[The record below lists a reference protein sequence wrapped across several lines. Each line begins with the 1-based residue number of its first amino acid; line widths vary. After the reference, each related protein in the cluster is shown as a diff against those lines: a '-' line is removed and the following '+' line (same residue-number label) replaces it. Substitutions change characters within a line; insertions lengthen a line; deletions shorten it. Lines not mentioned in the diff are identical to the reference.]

1 VASGVRIPGD
11 QQVSNINI
19 NILKS
24 KVMKKDIKSQ
34 TIDNS
39 TKKYPVESK
48 TWKSDVYQA
57 LKLGYKVE
65 ALNEEQAEY
74 IKKIETKL
82 AEKAAKT
89 KVKEEMKQTLLK
101 KMSDIMKAKKAAI
114 VSAANDLA
122 DRIILRAI
130 EKEEQKKKFDE
141 ADKKIKEKVK
151 KDRMAIAEKKRER
164 KAELRNK
171 TIPSPEAIANAKKQQ
186 DFLAKAHAAKR
197 EEIEARLN
205 EKEEFMDQ
213 SVEEWSKKRE
223 ERIKHNTEFA
233 LKRLHHK
240 EIKLKRTTKTER
252 IEAIKAKKEA
262 GKAAF
267 NAEMKRQASEIAAD
281 RQGYANRVEKRRRTE
296 TERLA
301 MIAERR
307 KLRKDKIFTE
317 HLKQQKIQQLNL
329 KRFIESE
336 KARLARKEEKRTK
349 YLTTGGIKVP
359 KVKNNVAVDKTRA
372 EEYIKVAETKMKDEK
387 VRYLI
392 RIASI
397 ASSEIISDS
406 VCAFICKP
414 EELNKRMKEA
424 HNKHMKEEPDTYVGI
439 YAYSGIGK
447 DQKCVSEM
455 LNDKFKDRSRLNPK
469 NEAA

>member
-1 VASGVRIPGD
+1 
-11 QQVSNINI
+11 
-19 NILKS
+19 
-24 KVMKKDIKSQ
+24 MKKDIKSQ

-82 AEKAAKT
+82 AEKAAKA

-151 KDRMAIAEKKRER
+151 KDKMAIAEKKRKR

-213 SVEEWSKKRE
+213 SVEEWSKKHE
-223 ERIKHNTEFA
+223 ERIKRNTELA

-240 EIKLKRTTKTER
+240 EIKLKRTTKAER

-296 TERLA
+296 IERLA
-301 MIAERR
+301 RIAERR

-336 KARLARKEEKRTK
+336 KARLARKEEKRAK

-359 KVKNNVAVDKTRA
+359 KVKSNVAIDKTRA
-372 EEYIKVAETKMKDEK
+372 EEYIKAAEAKIKDEK

-424 HNKHMKEEPDTYVGI
+424 HNKRMKEEPDTYVGI

>member
-1 VASGVRIPGD
+1 
-11 QQVSNINI
+11 
-19 NILKS
+19 
-24 KVMKKDIKSQ
+24 MKKDIKSQ

-48 TWKSDVYQA
+48 TWKSDVCQA

-82 AEKAAKT
+82 AEKAAKA
-89 KVKEEMKQTLLK
+89 KVKEEVKQTLLK

-151 KDRMAIAEKKRER
+151 KDKMAIAEKKRKR

-205 EKEEFMDQ
+205 KKEEFMDQ

-223 ERIKHNTEFA
+223 ERIKHNTELA

-240 EIKLKRTTKTER
+240 EIKLKRTTKAER

-301 MIAERR
+301 RIAERR

-336 KARLARKEEKRTK
+336 KARLARKEEKRAK

-372 EEYIKVAETKMKDEK
+372 EEYIKAAEAKMKDEK

-469 NEAA
+469 SEAA

>member
-1 VASGVRIPGD
+1 
-11 QQVSNINI
+11 
-19 NILKS
+19 
-24 KVMKKDIKSQ
+24 MKKDIKSQ

-82 AEKAAKT
+82 AEKAAKA

-101 KMSDIMKAKKAAI
+101 KMSDIMKAKKATI

-151 KDRMAIAEKKRER
+151 KDKMAIAEKERKR

-186 DFLAKAHAAKR
+186 DFLAKVHAAKR
-197 EEIEARLN
+197 KEIEARLD
-205 EKEEFMDQ
+205 EKENFMNQ
-213 SVEEWSKKRE
+213 SAEEWSKKHE
-223 ERIKHNTEFA
+223 ERIKRNTELA

-240 EIKLKRTTKTER
+240 EIKLKRTTKAER

-336 KARLARKEEKRTK
+336 KARLARKEEKRAK

-359 KVKNNVAVDKTRA
+359 KVKNNVAIDKTRA
-372 EEYIKVAETKMKDEK
+372 EEYIKAAEAKIKDEK

-424 HNKHMKEEPDTYVGI
+424 HNKRMKEEPDTYVGI

-469 NEAA
+469 SEAA

>member
-1 VASGVRIPGD
+1 
-11 QQVSNINI
+11 
-19 NILKS
+19 
-24 KVMKKDIKSQ
+24 MEKDIKSQ

-82 AEKAAKT
+82 AEKAAKA

-151 KDRMAIAEKKRER
+151 KDRMAIAEKKRKR

-223 ERIKHNTEFA
+223 ERIKHNTELA

-240 EIKLKRTTKTER
+240 EIKLKRTTKAER

-301 MIAERR
+301 RIAERR

-336 KARLARKEEKRTK
+336 KARLARKEEKRAK

-372 EEYIKVAETKMKDEK
+372 EEYIKAAEAKMKDEK

-424 HNKHMKEEPDTYVGI
+424 HNKRMKEEPDTYVGI

-455 LNDKFKDRSRLNPK
+455 LNDKFKDRSRLSKSN
-469 NEAA
+469 AA

>member
-1 VASGVRIPGD
+1 
-11 QQVSNINI
+11 
-19 NILKS
+19 
-24 KVMKKDIKSQ
+24 MKKDIKSQ
-34 TIDNS
+34 IIDNS

-82 AEKAAKT
+82 AEKEAKA
-89 KVKEEMKQTLLK
+89 KVKEEVKQTLLK

-151 KDRMAIAEKKRER
+151 KDKMAIAEKKRKR

-197 EEIEARLN
+197 EEIEARLS

-223 ERIKHNTEFA
+223 ERIKHNTELA

-240 EIKLKRTTKTER
+240 EIKLKRTTKAER

-301 MIAERR
+301 RIAERR

-336 KARLARKEEKRTK
+336 KARLARKEEKRAK

-359 KVKNNVAVDKTRA
+359 KVKSNVAVDKTRA
-372 EEYIKVAETKMKDEK
+372 EEYIKAAEAKMKDEK

-392 RIASI
+392 RVASI

-424 HNKHMKEEPDTYVGI
+424 HNKRMKEEPDTYVGI

-469 NEAA
+469 SEAA

>member
-1 VASGVRIPGD
+1 
-11 QQVSNINI
+11 
-19 NILKS
+19 
-24 KVMKKDIKSQ
+24 MKKDIKSQ

-48 TWKSDVYQA
+48 TWKSNVYQA

-82 AEKAAKT
+82 AEKAAKA
-89 KVKEEMKQTLLK
+89 KVKEEVKQTLLK

-114 VSAANDLA
+114 VSTANDLA

-151 KDRMAIAEKKRER
+151 KDKMAIAEKKRKR

-197 EEIEARLN
+197 EEIEARLD
-205 EKEEFMDQ
+205 EKENFMNQ
-213 SVEEWSKKRE
+213 SAEEWSKKHE
-223 ERIKHNTEFA
+223 ERIKHNTELA

-240 EIKLKRTTKTER
+240 EIKLKRTTKAER

-336 KARLARKEEKRTK
+336 KARLARKEEKRAK

-359 KVKNNVAVDKTRA
+359 KVKNNIAVDKTRA

-414 EELNKRMKEA
+414 EELNKRMKEV
-424 HNKHMKEEPDTYVGI
+424 HNKHMKEEPNTYVGI

-469 NEAA
+469 SEAA

>member
-1 VASGVRIPGD
+1 
-11 QQVSNINI
+11 
-19 NILKS
+19 
-24 KVMKKDIKSQ
+24 MKKDIKSQ

-114 VSAANDLA
+114 ISAANDLA

-151 KDRMAIAEKKRER
+151 KDKMAIAEKKRKR

-171 TIPSPEAIANAKKQQ
+171 TIPSPKAIANAKKQQ

-197 EEIEARLN
+197 EEIEARLS
-205 EKEEFMDQ
+205 EKEEFTDQ

-223 ERIKHNTEFA
+223 ERIKHNTELA

-240 EIKLKRTTKTER
+240 EIKLKRTTKAER

-281 RQGYANRVEKRRRTE
+281 RQGYANRVEKRRHTE

-301 MIAERR
+301 RIAERR

-336 KARLARKEEKRTK
+336 KARLARKEEKRAK

-359 KVKNNVAVDKTRA
+359 KVKSNVAVDKTRA
-372 EEYIKVAETKMKDEK
+372 EEYIKAAEAKMKDEK

-392 RIASI
+392 RVASI

-406 VCAFICKP
+406 ICAFICKP

-424 HNKHMKEEPDTYVGI
+424 HNKRMKEEPDTYVGI

-447 DQKCVSEM
+447 DQKCISEM

-469 NEAA
+469 SEAA

>member
-1 VASGVRIPGD
+1 
-11 QQVSNINI
+11 
-19 NILKS
+19 
-24 KVMKKDIKSQ
+24 MKKDIKSQ

-82 AEKAAKT
+82 AEKAAKA
-89 KVKEEMKQTLLK
+89 KVKEEMQQTLLK

-151 KDRMAIAEKKRER
+151 KDKMAIAEKKRKR

-197 EEIEARLN
+197 EEIEARLD
-205 EKEEFMDQ
+205 EKENFMNQ
-213 SVEEWSKKRE
+213 SAEEWSKKHE
-223 ERIKHNTEFA
+223 ERIKRNTELA

-240 EIKLKRTTKTER
+240 EIKLKRTTKAER

-336 KARLARKEEKRTK
+336 KARLARKEEKRAK

-359 KVKNNVAVDKTRA
+359 KVKNNVAIDKTRA

-414 EELNKRMKEA
+414 EELNKRMKEV
-424 HNKHMKEEPDTYVGI
+424 HNKHMKEEPDTYIGI

-469 NEAA
+469 SEAA

>member
-1 VASGVRIPGD
+1 
-11 QQVSNINI
+11 
-19 NILKS
+19 
-24 KVMKKDIKSQ
+24 MKKDIKSQ
-34 TIDNS
+34 IIDNS

-82 AEKAAKT
+82 AEKEAKA
-89 KVKEEMKQTLLK
+89 KVKEEVKQTLLK

-114 VSAANDLA
+114 VSTANDLA

-151 KDRMAIAEKKRER
+151 KDKMAIAEKKRKR

-205 EKEEFMDQ
+205 KKEEFMDQ

-223 ERIKHNTEFA
+223 ERIKHNTELA

-240 EIKLKRTTKTER
+240 EIKLKRTTKAER

-301 MIAERR
+301 RIAERR

-336 KARLARKEEKRTK
+336 KARLARKEEKRAK

-359 KVKNNVAVDKTRA
+359 KVKSNVAVDKTRA
-372 EEYIKVAETKMKDEK
+372 EEYIKAAEAKMKDEK

-469 NEAA
+469 SEAA

>member
-1 VASGVRIPGD
+1 
-11 QQVSNINI
+11 
-19 NILKS
+19 
-24 KVMKKDIKSQ
+24 MKKDIKSQ

-82 AEKAAKT
+82 AEKAAKA

-151 KDRMAIAEKKRER
+151 KDRMAIAEKKRKR

-197 EEIEARLN
+197 EEIEARLD
-205 EKEEFMDQ
+205 EKENFMNQ
-213 SVEEWSKKRE
+213 SAEEWSKKHE
-223 ERIKHNTEFA
+223 ERIKRNTELA

-240 EIKLKRTTKTER
+240 EIKLKRTTKAER

-267 NAEMKRQASEIAAD
+267 NAEMKHQASEIAAD

-296 TERLA
+296 IERLA
-301 MIAERR
+301 RIAERR

-336 KARLARKEEKRTK
+336 KARLAQKEEKRAK

-372 EEYIKVAETKMKDEK
+372 EEYIKAAEAKMKDEK

-424 HNKHMKEEPDTYVGI
+424 HNKRMKEEPDTYVGI

-469 NEAA
+469 SEAA

>member
-1 VASGVRIPGD
+1 
-11 QQVSNINI
+11 
-19 NILKS
+19 
-24 KVMKKDIKSQ
+24 MKKDIKSQ

-114 VSAANDLA
+114 ISATNDLA

-151 KDRMAIAEKKRER
+151 KDKMAIAEKKRKR

-186 DFLAKAHAAKR
+186 DFLAKAHVAKR

-223 ERIKHNTEFA
+223 ERIKHNTELA

-301 MIAERR
+301 RIAERR

-329 KRFIESE
+329 KRFMESE
-336 KARLARKEEKRTK
+336 KARLARKEEKRAK
-349 YLTTGGIKVP
+349 YLTMGGIKVP

-372 EEYIKVAETKMKDEK
+372 EEYIKAAEVKMKDEK

-424 HNKHMKEEPDTYVGI
+424 HNKRMKEEPDTYVGI

-469 NEAA
+469 SEAA

>member
-1 VASGVRIPGD
+1 
-11 QQVSNINI
+11 
-19 NILKS
+19 
-24 KVMKKDIKSQ
+24 MKKDIKSQ

-82 AEKAAKT
+82 AEKAAKA

-151 KDRMAIAEKKRER
+151 KDKMAIAEKKRER

-197 EEIEARLN
+197 EEIEARLDK
-205 EKEEFMDQ
+205 KENFMNQ
-213 SVEEWSKKRE
+213 SAEEWSKKHE
-223 ERIKHNTEFA
+223 ERIKHNTELA

-240 EIKLKRTTKTER
+240 EIKLKRTTKAER

-336 KARLARKEEKRTK
+336 KARLARKEEKRAK

-359 KVKNNVAVDKTRA
+359 KVKNNIAVDKTRA

-414 EELNKRMKEA
+414 EELNKRMKEV
-424 HNKHMKEEPDTYVGI
+424 HNKHMKEEPNTYVGI

-469 NEAA
+469 SEAA

>member
-1 VASGVRIPGD
+1 
-11 QQVSNINI
+11 
-19 NILKS
+19 
-24 KVMKKDIKSQ
+24 MKKDIKSQ

-74 IKKIETKL
+74 IKKIKTKL
-82 AEKAAKT
+82 AEKAAKA
-89 KVKEEMKQTLLK
+89 KVKEEVKQTLLK

-114 VSAANDLA
+114 ISAANDLA

-151 KDRMAIAEKKRER
+151 KDKMAIAEKKRKR

-197 EEIEARLN
+197 EEIEARLS

-223 ERIKHNTEFA
+223 ERIKHNTELA

-240 EIKLKRTTKTER
+240 EIKLKRTTKAER

-281 RQGYANRVEKRRRTE
+281 RQGYANRVEKRRHTE

-301 MIAERR
+301 RIAERR

-336 KARLARKEEKRTK
+336 KARLARKEEKRAK

-359 KVKNNVAVDKTRA
+359 KVKSNVAVDKTRA
-372 EEYIKVAETKMKDEK
+372 EEYIKAAEAKMKDEK

-392 RIASI
+392 RVASI

-424 HNKHMKEEPDTYVGI
+424 HNKRMKEEPDTYVGI

-447 DQKCVSEM
+447 DQKCISEM

-469 NEAA
+469 SEAA

>member
-1 VASGVRIPGD
+1 
-11 QQVSNINI
+11 
-19 NILKS
+19 
-24 KVMKKDIKSQ
+24 MKKDIKSQ

-82 AEKAAKT
+82 AEKAAKA
-89 KVKEEMKQTLLK
+89 KVKEEVKQTLLK

-114 VSAANDLA
+114 ISAANDLA

-151 KDRMAIAEKKRER
+151 KDKMAIAEKKRKR

-197 EEIEARLN
+197 EEIEARLS

-223 ERIKHNTEFA
+223 ERIKHNTELA

-240 EIKLKRTTKTER
+240 EIKLKRTTKAER

-281 RQGYANRVEKRRRTE
+281 RQGYANRVEKRRHTE

-301 MIAERR
+301 RIAERR

-336 KARLARKEEKRTK
+336 KARLARKEEKRAK

-359 KVKNNVAVDKTRA
+359 KVKNNVAIDKTRA

-387 VRYLI
+387 ERYII

-469 NEAA
+469 SEAA

>member
-1 VASGVRIPGD
+1 
-11 QQVSNINI
+11 
-19 NILKS
+19 
-24 KVMKKDIKSQ
+24 MKKDIKSQ

-114 VSAANDLA
+114 ISAANDLA

-151 KDRMAIAEKKRER
+151 KDKMAIAEKKRKR

-197 EEIEARLN
+197 EEIEARLS

-223 ERIKHNTEFA
+223 ERIKHNTEPA

-240 EIKLKRTTKTER
+240 EIKLKRTTKAER

-296 TERLA
+296 IERLA
-301 MIAERR
+301 RIAERR

-336 KARLARKEEKRTK
+336 KARLARKEEKRAK

-359 KVKNNVAVDKTRA
+359 KVKSNVAVDKTRA
-372 EEYIKVAETKMKDEK
+372 EEYIKAAEAKMKDEK

-424 HNKHMKEEPDTYVGI
+424 HNKRMKEEPDTYVGI

-447 DQKCVSEM
+447 DQKCISEM

-469 NEAA
+469 SEAA

>member
-1 VASGVRIPGD
+1 
-11 QQVSNINI
+11 
-19 NILKS
+19 
-24 KVMKKDIKSQ
+24 MKKDIKSQ

-82 AEKAAKT
+82 AEKAAKA

-151 KDRMAIAEKKRER
+151 KDKMAIAEKKRKR

-197 EEIEARLN
+197 EEIEARLD
-205 EKEEFMDQ
+205 EKENFMNQ
-213 SVEEWSKKRE
+213 SAEEWSKKHE
-223 ERIKHNTEFA
+223 ERIKRNTELA

-240 EIKLKRTTKTER
+240 EIKLKCTTKAER

-336 KARLARKEEKRTK
+336 KARLARKEEKRAK

-387 VRYLI
+387 ERYII

-406 VCAFICKP
+406 ICAFICKP

-439 YAYSGIGK
+439 YAYSGINK
-447 DQKCVSEM
+447 DQKCISEM

-469 NEAA
+469 SEAA

>member
-1 VASGVRIPGD
+1 
-11 QQVSNINI
+11 
-19 NILKS
+19 
-24 KVMKKDIKSQ
+24 MKKDIKSQ

-82 AEKAAKT
+82 AEKAAKA

-114 VSAANDLA
+114 ISAANDLA

-151 KDRMAIAEKKRER
+151 KDKTAIAEKKRER

-197 EEIEARLN
+197 EEIEARLD
-205 EKEEFMDQ
+205 EKENFMNQ
-213 SVEEWSKKRE
+213 SAEEWSKKHE
-223 ERIKHNTEFA
+223 ERIKHNTELA

-240 EIKLKRTTKTER
+240 EIKLKRTTKAER

-336 KARLARKEEKRTK
+336 KARLARKEEKRAK

-359 KVKNNVAVDKTRA
+359 KVKNNIAVDKTRA

-414 EELNKRMKEA
+414 EELNKRMKEV
-424 HNKHMKEEPDTYVGI
+424 HNKHMKEEPNTYVGI

-469 NEAA
+469 SEAA

>member
-1 VASGVRIPGD
+1 
-11 QQVSNINI
+11 
-19 NILKS
+19 
-24 KVMKKDIKSQ
+24 MEKDIKSQ

-82 AEKAAKT
+82 AEKAAKA

-151 KDRMAIAEKKRER
+151 KDRMAIAEKKRKR

-197 EEIEARLN
+197 EEIEARLD
-205 EKEEFMDQ
+205 EKENFMNQ
-213 SVEEWSKKRE
+213 SAEEWSKKHE
-223 ERIKHNTEFA
+223 ERIRRNTELT

-240 EIKLKRTTKTER
+240 EIKLKRTTKAER

-301 MIAERR
+301 RIAERR

-336 KARLARKEEKRTK
+336 KARLARKEEKRAK

-359 KVKNNVAVDKTRA
+359 KVKNNVAIDKTRA

-387 VRYLI
+387 ERYII

-397 ASSEIISDS
+397 ASSEIVSDS

-424 HNKHMKEEPDTYVGI
+424 HNKRMKEEPDTYVGI

>member
-1 VASGVRIPGD
+1 
-11 QQVSNINI
+11 
-19 NILKS
+19 
-24 KVMKKDIKSQ
+24 MKKDIKSQ

-114 VSAANDLA
+114 ISAANDLA

-151 KDRMAIAEKKRER
+151 KDKMAIAEKKRER

-186 DFLAKAHAAKR
+186 DFLAKAHATKR
-197 EEIEARLN
+197 EEIEARLD
-205 EKEEFMDQ
+205 EKENFMNQ
-213 SVEEWSKKRE
+213 SAEEWSKKHE
-223 ERIKHNTEFA
+223 ERIKRNTELT

-240 EIKLKRTTKTER
+240 EIKLKRTTKAER

-301 MIAERR
+301 RIAERR

-336 KARLARKEEKRTK
+336 KARLARKEEKRAK

-372 EEYIKVAETKMKDEK
+372 EEYIKAAEAKMKDEK

-392 RIASI
+392 RVASI

-424 HNKHMKEEPDTYVGI
+424 HNKRMKEEPDTYVGI

-447 DQKCVSEM
+447 DQKCISEM
-455 LNDKFKDRSRLNPK
+455 LNDKFKDRSRLSKSN
-469 NEAA
+469 AA

>member
-1 VASGVRIPGD
+1 
-11 QQVSNINI
+11 
-19 NILKS
+19 
-24 KVMKKDIKSQ
+24 MKKDIKSQ

-114 VSAANDLA
+114 ISAANDLA

-151 KDRMAIAEKKRER
+151 KDKMAIAEKKRKR

-197 EEIEARLN
+197 EEIEARLS

-223 ERIKHNTEFA
+223 ERIKHNTELA

-240 EIKLKRTTKTER
+240 EIKLKRTTKAER

-281 RQGYANRVEKRRRTE
+281 RQGYANRVEKRRHTE

-301 MIAERR
+301 RIAERR

-336 KARLARKEEKRTK
+336 KARLARKEEKRAK

-359 KVKNNVAVDKTRA
+359 KVKSNVAVDKTRA
-372 EEYIKVAETKMKDEK
+372 EEYIKAAEAKIKDEK

-424 HNKHMKEEPDTYVGI
+424 HNKRMKEEPDTYVGI

>member
-1 VASGVRIPGD
+1 
-11 QQVSNINI
+11 
-19 NILKS
+19 
-24 KVMKKDIKSQ
+24 MKKDIKSQ

-114 VSAANDLA
+114 ISAANDLA

-151 KDRMAIAEKKRER
+151 KDKMAIAEKKRKR

-171 TIPSPEAIANAKKQQ
+171 TIPSSEAIANAKKQQ
-186 DFLAKAHAAKR
+186 DFLAKAHAVKR

-205 EKEEFMDQ
+205 KKEEFMNQ
-213 SVEEWSKKRE
+213 SIEEWSNKRE
-223 ERIKHNTEFA
+223 ERIKHNTELA

-240 EIKLKRTTKTER
+240 EIKLKRTTKAER

-281 RQGYANRVEKRRRTE
+281 RQGYANRVKKRRHTE

-301 MIAERR
+301 RIAERR

-336 KARLARKEEKRTK
+336 KARLARKEEKRAK

-359 KVKNNVAVDKTRA
+359 KVKSNVAVDKTRA
-372 EEYIKVAETKMKDEK
+372 EEYIKAAEAKMKDEK

-392 RIASI
+392 RVASI

-424 HNKHMKEEPDTYVGI
+424 HNKRMKEEPDTYVGI

-447 DQKCVSEM
+447 DQKCINEM

-469 NEAA
+469 SEAA

>member
-1 VASGVRIPGD
+1 
-11 QQVSNINI
+11 
-19 NILKS
+19 
-24 KVMKKDIKSQ
+24 MKKDIKSQ

-48 TWKSDVYQA
+48 TWKSDVCQA

-82 AEKAAKT
+82 AEKAAKA

-151 KDRMAIAEKKRER
+151 KDKMAIAEKKRKR

-197 EEIEARLN
+197 EEIEARLD
-205 EKEEFMDQ
+205 EKENFMNQ
-213 SVEEWSKKRE
+213 SAEEWSKKHE
-223 ERIKHNTEFA
+223 ERIKRNTELA

-240 EIKLKRTTKTER
+240 EIKLKRTTKAER

-336 KARLARKEEKRTK
+336 KARLARKEEKRVK
-349 YLTTGGIKVP
+349 YLTTGGIKIP

-372 EEYIKVAETKMKDEK
+372 EEYIKAAEVKMKDEK

-439 YAYSGIGK
+439 YAYSGINK

-469 NEAA
+469 SEAA

>member
-1 VASGVRIPGD
+1 
-11 QQVSNINI
+11 
-19 NILKS
+19 
-24 KVMKKDIKSQ
+24 MKKDIKSQ

-82 AEKAAKT
+82 AEKEAKA

-151 KDRMAIAEKKRER
+151 KDKMAIAEKKRKR

-223 ERIKHNTEFA
+223 ERIKHNTELA

-240 EIKLKRTTKTER
+240 EIKLKRTTKAER

-281 RQGYANRVEKRRRTE
+281 RQGYANRVEKRRHTE

-301 MIAERR
+301 RIAERR

-336 KARLARKEEKRTK
+336 KARLARKEEKRAK

-359 KVKNNVAVDKTRA
+359 KVKSNVAVDKTRA
-372 EEYIKVAETKMKDEK
+372 EEYIKAAEAKMKDEK

-392 RIASI
+392 RVASI

-424 HNKHMKEEPDTYVGI
+424 HNKRMKEEPDTYVGI

-447 DQKCVSEM
+447 DQKCISEM

-469 NEAA
+469 SEAA

>member
-1 VASGVRIPGD
+1 
-11 QQVSNINI
+11 
-19 NILKS
+19 
-24 KVMKKDIKSQ
+24 MKKDIKSQ

-114 VSAANDLA
+114 ISAANDLA

-151 KDRMAIAEKKRER
+151 KDKMAIAEKKRKR

-197 EEIEARLN
+197 EEIEARLS

-223 ERIKHNTEFA
+223 ERIKHNTELA

-240 EIKLKRTTKTER
+240 EIKLKRTTKAER

-281 RQGYANRVEKRRRTE
+281 RQGYANRVEKRIHTE

-301 MIAERR
+301 RIAERR

-336 KARLARKEEKRTK
+336 KARLARKEEKRAK

-359 KVKNNVAVDKTRA
+359 KVKSNVAVDKTRA
-372 EEYIKVAETKMKDEK
+372 EEYIKAAEAKMKDEK

-392 RIASI
+392 RVASI

-424 HNKHMKEEPDTYVGI
+424 HNKRMKEEPDTYVGI

>member
-1 VASGVRIPGD
+1 
-11 QQVSNINI
+11 
-19 NILKS
+19 
-24 KVMKKDIKSQ
+24 MKKDIKSQ

-82 AEKAAKT
+82 AEKAAKA
-89 KVKEEMKQTLLK
+89 KVKEEIKQTLLK

-151 KDRMAIAEKKRER
+151 KDRMAIAEKKRKR

-197 EEIEARLN
+197 EEIEAHLD
-205 EKEEFMDQ
+205 EKENFMNQ
-213 SVEEWSKKRE
+213 SAEEWSKKHE
-223 ERIKHNTEFA
+223 ERIKRNTELA

-240 EIKLKRTTKTER
+240 EIKLKRTTKAER

-336 KARLARKEEKRTK
+336 KARLARKEEKRAK

-359 KVKNNVAVDKTRA
+359 KVKNNVAIDKTRA

-387 VRYLI
+387 ERYI
-392 RIASI
+392 ICIASI
-397 ASSEIISDS
+397 ASSEIVSDS

-414 EELNKRMKEA
+414 EELNKRMKEV

-447 DQKCVSEM
+447 DQKCVSGM

>member
-1 VASGVRIPGD
+1 
-11 QQVSNINI
+11 
-19 NILKS
+19 
-24 KVMKKDIKSQ
+24 MKKDIKSQ

-48 TWKSDVYQA
+48 TWKSDVCQA

-82 AEKAAKT
+82 AEKAAKA
-89 KVKEEMKQTLLK
+89 KVKEEVKQTFLK

-151 KDRMAIAEKKRER
+151 KDKMAIAEKKRKR

-205 EKEEFMDQ
+205 KKEEFMDQ

-223 ERIKHNTEFA
+223 ERIKHNTELV

-240 EIKLKRTTKTER
+240 EIKLKRTTKAER

-301 MIAERR
+301 RIAERR

-329 KRFIESE
+329 QRFIESE
-336 KARLARKEEKRTK
+336 KARLARKEEKRAK

-359 KVKNNVAVDKTRA
+359 KVKSNVAVDKTRA
-372 EEYIKVAETKMKDEK
+372 EEYIKAAEAKMKDEK

-392 RIASI
+392 RVASI

-424 HNKHMKEEPDTYVGI
+424 HNKRMKEEPDTYVGI

-447 DQKCVSEM
+447 DQKCISEM

-469 NEAA
+469 SEAA

>member
-1 VASGVRIPGD
+1 
-11 QQVSNINI
+11 
-19 NILKS
+19 
-24 KVMKKDIKSQ
+24 MKKDIKSQ

-82 AEKAAKT
+82 AEKAAKA

-151 KDRMAIAEKKRER
+151 KDKMAIAEKKRER

-205 EKEEFMDQ
+205 KKEEFMDQ

-223 ERIKHNTEFA
+223 ERIKHNTELA

-240 EIKLKRTTKTER
+240 EIKLKRTTKAER

-336 KARLARKEEKRTK
+336 KARLARKEEKRAK

-359 KVKNNVAVDKTRA
+359 KVKNNVAIDKTRA
-372 EEYIKVAETKMKDEK
+372 EEYIKAAEAKIKDEK

-397 ASSEIISDS
+397 ASSEIVSDS

-414 EELNKRMKEA
+414 EELNKRMKEV

-469 NEAA
+469 SEAA

>member
-1 VASGVRIPGD
+1 
-11 QQVSNINI
+11 
-19 NILKS
+19 
-24 KVMKKDIKSQ
+24 MKKDIKSQ

-114 VSAANDLA
+114 ISAANDLA

-151 KDRMAIAEKKRER
+151 KDKMAIAEKKRKR

-197 EEIEARLN
+197 EEIEARLS

-223 ERIKHNTEFA
+223 ERIKHNTELA

-240 EIKLKRTTKTER
+240 EIKLKRTTKAER

-281 RQGYANRVEKRRRTE
+281 RQGYANRVEKRRHTE

-301 MIAERR
+301 RIAERR

-336 KARLARKEEKRTK
+336 KARLARKEEKRAK
-349 YLTTGGIKVP
+349 YLTMGGIKVP
-359 KVKNNVAVDKTRA
+359 KVKSNVAVDKTRA
-372 EEYIKVAETKMKDEK
+372 EEYIKAAEAKMKDEK

-392 RIASI
+392 RVASI

-424 HNKHMKEEPDTYVGI
+424 HNKRMKEEPDTYVGI

-447 DQKCVSEM
+447 DQKCISEM

-469 NEAA
+469 SEAA

>member
-1 VASGVRIPGD
+1 
-11 QQVSNINI
+11 
-19 NILKS
+19 
-24 KVMKKDIKSQ
+24 MKKDIKSQ

-82 AEKAAKT
+82 AEKAAKA

-151 KDRMAIAEKKRER
+151 KDKMAIAEKKRKR

-197 EEIEARLN
+197 EEIEARLS

-213 SVEEWSKKRE
+213 SAEEWSKKHE
-223 ERIKHNTEFA
+223 ERIKRNTELA

-240 EIKLKRTTKTER
+240 EIKLKRTTKAER

-301 MIAERR
+301 MIAARR

-336 KARLARKEEKRTK
+336 KARLARKEEKRAK

-359 KVKNNVAVDKTRA
+359 KVKNNVAIDKTRA

-406 VCAFICKP
+406 VCAFTCKP
-414 EELNKRMKEA
+414 EELNKRMKES

-455 LNDKFKDRSRLNPK
+455 LNDKFKDRSRLNSK
-469 NEAA
+469 SKAA

>member
-1 VASGVRIPGD
+1 
-11 QQVSNINI
+11 
-19 NILKS
+19 
-24 KVMKKDIKSQ
+24 MKKDIKSQ

-57 LKLGYKVE
+57 LKSGYKVE

-114 VSAANDLA
+114 ISAANDLA

-151 KDRMAIAEKKRER
+151 KDKMAIAKKKRER

-197 EEIEARLN
+197 EEIEARLS

-223 ERIKHNTEFA
+223 ERIKHNTELA

-240 EIKLKRTTKTER
+240 EIKLKRTTKAER

-296 TERLA
+296 IERLA

-336 KARLARKEEKRTK
+336 KARLARKEEKRAK

-359 KVKNNVAVDKTRA
+359 KVKNNVAIDKTRA
-372 EEYIKVAETKMKDEK
+372 EKYIKVAETKMKDEK
-387 VRYLI
+387 ERYII

-397 ASSEIISDS
+397 ASSEIVSDS

-414 EELNKRMKEA
+414 EELNKRMKEV

>member
-1 VASGVRIPGD
+1 
-11 QQVSNINI
+11 
-19 NILKS
+19 
-24 KVMKKDIKSQ
+24 MKKDIKSQ

-48 TWKSDVYQA
+48 TWKSNVYQA

-82 AEKAAKT
+82 AEKAAKA

-151 KDRMAIAEKKRER
+151 KDRMAIAEKKRKR

-197 EEIEARLN
+197 EEIEAHLD
-205 EKEEFMDQ
+205 EKENFMNQ
-213 SVEEWSKKRE
+213 SAEEWSKKHE
-223 ERIKHNTEFA
+223 ERIKRNTELA

-240 EIKLKRTTKTER
+240 EIKLKRTTKAER

-336 KARLARKEEKRTK
+336 KARLARKEEKRAK

-359 KVKNNVAVDKTRA
+359 KVKNNVAIDKTRA

-387 VRYLI
+387 ERYII

-397 ASSEIISDS
+397 ASSEIVSDS

-414 EELNKRMKEA
+414 EELNKRMKEV

>member
-1 VASGVRIPGD
+1 
-11 QQVSNINI
+11 
-19 NILKS
+19 
-24 KVMKKDIKSQ
+24 MKKDIKSQ

-48 TWKSDVYQA
+48 TWKSDVCQA

-82 AEKAAKT
+82 AEKAAKA

-151 KDRMAIAEKKRER
+151 KDRMAIAEKKRKR

-205 EKEEFMDQ
+205 KKEEFMDQ

-223 ERIKHNTEFA
+223 ERIKHNTELA

-240 EIKLKRTTKTER
+240 EIKLKRTTKAER

-336 KARLARKEEKRTK
+336 KARLARKEEKRAK

-372 EEYIKVAETKMKDEK
+372 EEYIKAAEAKMKDEK

-414 EELNKRMKEA
+414 EELNKRMKEV

-447 DQKCVSEM
+447 DQKCISEM

-469 NEAA
+469 SEAA

>member
-1 VASGVRIPGD
+1 
-11 QQVSNINI
+11 
-19 NILKS
+19 
-24 KVMKKDIKSQ
+24 MKKDIKSQ

-114 VSAANDLA
+114 VSAANNLA

-151 KDRMAIAEKKRER
+151 KDKMAIAEKKRKR

-171 TIPSPEAIANAKKQQ
+171 TIPSSEAIANAKKQQ
-186 DFLAKAHAAKR
+186 DFLAKAHAVKR

-205 EKEEFMDQ
+205 KKEEFMNQ
-213 SVEEWSKKRE
+213 SIEEWSKKRE
-223 ERIKHNTEFA
+223 ERIKHNTELA

-240 EIKLKRTTKTER
+240 EIKLKRTTKAER

-301 MIAERR
+301 RIAERR

-336 KARLARKEEKRTK
+336 KARLARKEEKRAK

-387 VRYLI
+387 ERYII

-406 VCAFICKP
+406 VRAFICKP
-414 EELNKRMKEA
+414 EELNKRMKEV

-439 YAYSGIGK
+439 YAYSGINK
-447 DQKCVSEM
+447 DQKCISEM
-455 LNDKFKDRSRLNPK
+455 LNDKFKDRSRLSKSN
-469 NEAA
+469 AA

>member
-1 VASGVRIPGD
+1 
-11 QQVSNINI
+11 
-19 NILKS
+19 
-24 KVMKKDIKSQ
+24 MKKDIKSQ
-34 TIDNS
+34 TIDDS

-151 KDRMAIAEKKRER
+151 KDKMAIAEKKRKR

-223 ERIKHNTEFA
+223 ERIKHNTELA

-240 EIKLKRTTKTER
+240 EIKLKRTTKAER

-262 GKAAF
+262 SKAAF

-296 TERLA
+296 IERLA
-301 MIAERR
+301 RIAERR

-336 KARLARKEEKRTK
+336 KARLARKEEKRAK
-349 YLTTGGIKVP
+349 YLTMGGIKVP

-372 EEYIKVAETKMKDEK
+372 EEYIKAAEAKMKDEK

-406 VCAFICKP
+406 VCAFICKS
-414 EELNKRMKEA
+414 EELNKRMKEV

-447 DQKCVSEM
+447 DQKCISEM

-469 NEAA
+469 SEAA

>member
-1 VASGVRIPGD
+1 
-11 QQVSNINI
+11 
-19 NILKS
+19 
-24 KVMKKDIKSQ
+24 MKKDIKSQ

-82 AEKAAKT
+82 AEKAAKA
-89 KVKEEMKQTLLK
+89 KVKEEVKQTLLK

-114 VSAANDLA
+114 VSTANDLA
-122 DRIILRAI
+122 DGIILRAI

-151 KDRMAIAEKKRER
+151 KDKMAIAEKKRKR

-205 EKEEFMDQ
+205 KKEEFMDQ

-223 ERIKHNTEFA
+223 ERIKHNTELA

-240 EIKLKRTTKTER
+240 EIKLKRTTKAER

-301 MIAERR
+301 RIAERR

-336 KARLARKEEKRTK
+336 KARLARKEEKRAK

-372 EEYIKVAETKMKDEK
+372 EEYIKAAEAKMKDEK

-392 RIASI
+392 RVASI

-424 HNKHMKEEPDTYVGI
+424 YNKRMKEEPDTYVGI

-447 DQKCVSEM
+447 DQKCISEM

-469 NEAA
+469 SEAA

>member
-1 VASGVRIPGD
+1 
-11 QQVSNINI
+11 
-19 NILKS
+19 
-24 KVMKKDIKSQ
+24 MKKDIKSQ

-82 AEKAAKT
+82 AEKAAKA
-89 KVKEEMKQTLLK
+89 KVKEEVKQTLLK

-151 KDRMAIAEKKRER
+151 KDKMAIAEKKRER

-197 EEIEARLN
+197 EEIEARLD
-205 EKEEFMDQ
+205 EKENFMNQ
-213 SVEEWSKKRE
+213 SAEEWSKKHE
-223 ERIKHNTEFA
+223 ERIKRNTELA

-240 EIKLKRTTKTER
+240 EIKLKRTTKAER

-336 KARLARKEEKRTK
+336 KARLARKEEKRAK

-387 VRYLI
+387 ERYII

-397 ASSEIISDS
+397 ASSEIVSDS

-424 HNKHMKEEPDTYVGI
+424 HNKRMKEEPDTYVGI

>member
-1 VASGVRIPGD
+1 
-11 QQVSNINI
+11 
-19 NILKS
+19 
-24 KVMKKDIKSQ
+24 MKKDIKSQ
-34 TIDNS
+34 TIDNP

-114 VSAANDLA
+114 VSAANNLA

-151 KDRMAIAEKKRER
+151 KDRMAIAEKKRKR

-197 EEIEARLN
+197 EEIEARLD
-205 EKEEFMDQ
+205 EKENFMNQ
-213 SVEEWSKKRE
+213 SAEEWSKKHE
-223 ERIKHNTEFA
+223 ERIKRNTELA

-240 EIKLKRTTKTER
+240 EIKLKRTTKAER

-336 KARLARKEEKRTK
+336 KARLARKEEKRAK

-359 KVKNNVAVDKTRA
+359 KVKSNVAVDKTRA
-372 EEYIKVAETKMKDEK
+372 EEYIKAVEAKMKDEK

-392 RIASI
+392 RVASI

-424 HNKHMKEEPDTYVGI
+424 HNKRMKEEPDTYVGI

-447 DQKCVSEM
+447 DQKCISEM

-469 NEAA
+469 SEAA

>member
-1 VASGVRIPGD
+1 
-11 QQVSNINI
+11 
-19 NILKS
+19 
-24 KVMKKDIKSQ
+24 MKKDIKSQ

-82 AEKAAKT
+82 AEKEAKA
-89 KVKEEMKQTLLK
+89 KVKEEVKQTLLK

-151 KDRMAIAEKKRER
+151 KDKMAIAEKKRKR

-197 EEIEARLN
+197 EEIEARLS

-223 ERIKHNTEFA
+223 ERIKHNTELA

-240 EIKLKRTTKTER
+240 EIKLKRTTKAER

-301 MIAERR
+301 RIAERR

-336 KARLARKEEKRTK
+336 KARLARKEEKRAK

-372 EEYIKVAETKMKDEK
+372 EEYIKAAEAKMKDEK

-392 RIASI
+392 RVASI

-447 DQKCVSEM
+447 DQKCISEM

-469 NEAA
+469 SEAA

>member
-1 VASGVRIPGD
+1 
-11 QQVSNINI
+11 
-19 NILKS
+19 
-24 KVMKKDIKSQ
+24 MKKDIKSQ

-82 AEKAAKT
+82 AEKAAKA
-89 KVKEEMKQTLLK
+89 KVKEEVKQTLLK

-114 VSAANDLA
+114 ISAANDLA

-151 KDRMAIAEKKRER
+151 KDKMAIAEKKRKR

-197 EEIEARLN
+197 EEIEARLS

-223 ERIKHNTEFA
+223 ERIKHNTELA

-240 EIKLKRTTKTER
+240 EIKLKRTTKAER

-336 KARLARKEEKRTK
+336 KARLARKEEKRAK

-359 KVKNNVAVDKTRA
+359 KVKSNVAVDKTRA

-387 VRYLI
+387 ERYII

-414 EELNKRMKEA
+414 EELNKRMKEV

-469 NEAA
+469 SEAA

>member
-1 VASGVRIPGD
+1 
-11 QQVSNINI
+11 
-19 NILKS
+19 
-24 KVMKKDIKSQ
+24 MKKDIKSQ

-48 TWKSDVYQA
+48 TLKSDVCQA

-82 AEKAAKT
+82 AEKAAKA

-151 KDRMAIAEKKRER
+151 KDKMAIAEKKRKR

-197 EEIEARLN
+197 EEIEARLD
-205 EKEEFMDQ
+205 EKENFMNQ
-213 SVEEWSKKRE
+213 SAEEWSKKHE
-223 ERIKHNTEFA
+223 ERIKRNTELA

-240 EIKLKRTTKTER
+240 EIKLKRTTKAER

-336 KARLARKEEKRTK
+336 KARLARKEEKRAK

-359 KVKNNVAVDKTRA
+359 KVKNNVAIDKTRA
-372 EEYIKVAETKMKDEK
+372 EEYIKAAEAKIKDEK

-424 HNKHMKEEPDTYVGI
+424 HNKRMKEEPDTYVGI

-447 DQKCVSEM
+447 DQKCVYEM
-455 LNDKFKDRSRLNPK
+455 LNDKFKDRSRINDK
-469 NEAA
+469 TEAA